1 MRAAPRGDKAR
12 RGPRVRAWAIRLG
25 ALGAVLGAAL
35 GATLGASPARGAAAG
50 RDTAAEIARS
60 VADVAQRLK
69 LPGLARDARLDAAAA
84 TILRLSPASGA
95 AANEAVSAA
104 LLSHGVL
111 EPVNRLLLIGYAP
124 EAPDEMLAGLPT
136 QLRALLGSGQWR
148 RFGLAT
154 ADGAPG
160 EKRALIVVLESFV
173 ALAQPPHQPRRVAA
187 GGPEVPLRG
196 ELLAPYGQPRVVLTT
211 PQGTAI
217 EAKVSTEGRRFA
229 TGLRCEARGRYQVE
243 VLGDAGHGPTVLANF
258 PWYCEEAP
266 PPLPTQPVPRAGSAA
281 AASWTDARAAESE
294 IFALLNE
301 ERRRAGLEPVTSD
314 EKLVA
319 AARAY
324 SEEMAT
330 HRFIAHVSPR
340 TGTPAD
346 RVKRAGVPALIV
358 TENLAQA
365 GSPRE
370 AHASLMNSP
379 GHRANVLDPRL
390 QRVGIGAQEVVGVGG
405 ARQLLVTQLFVTPP
419 RPLDPNK
426 APAEVVRRLQSLR
439 RAGRLP
445 DLILDE
451 ALGQAA
457 QQTAAAL
464 LRGEVDDDHADTLLA
479 GSGAARSGRYA
490 SLRLVI
496 SRVTTPEQFDGGRSL
511 LEPQLGLCGVG
522 VASRPAAPG
531 ALPELI
537 VVLVLGRGR
546 GP

>member
-12 RGPRVRAWAIRLG
+12 RGPRVWAWATVLG
-25 ALGAVLGAAL
+25 ALGAAL
-35 GATLGASPARGAAAG
+35 GADPALGAAAG

-60 VADVAQRLK
+60 VADMAQRLK

-124 EAPDEMLAGLPT
+124 EEPDPMLAGLPT

-173 ALAQPPHQPRRVAA
+173 SLAQPPHQPRRVAA

-196 ELLAPYGQPRVVLTT
+196 ELLPPYGQPRVVLTT

-217 EAKVSTEGRRFA
+217 EAKVSAEGRRFA
-229 TGLRCEARGRYQVE
+229 TGLRCEERGRYQVE

-258 PWYCEEAP
+258 PWYCEETP

-281 AASWTDARAAESE
+281 AASWTDARAAEAE

-301 ERRRAGLEPVTSD
+301 ERRRAGLDPVTSD

-346 RVKRAGVPALIV
+346 RVKRAGVPALLV

-365 GSPRE
+365 GSPKE

-390 QRVGIGAQEVVGVGG
+390 QRVGVGAQEVVGVGG

-419 RPLDPNK
+419 RALDPK
-426 APAEVVRRLQSLR
+426 QAPAEVVRRLQSLR

-445 DLILDE
+445 ELAVDE
-451 ALGQAA
+451 SLSQAA
-457 QQTAAAL
+457 QATATAL

-496 SRVTTPEQFDGGRSL
+496 SRVTQPDQVDGGRSL
-511 LEPQLGLCGVG
+511 LEPQLGLVGVG
-522 VASRPAAPG
+522 VASRPAAAG

-546 GP
+546 GI

>member
-1 MRAAPRGDKAR
+1 MVAMAATVAT
-12 RGPRVRAWAIRLG
+12 VVM
-25 ALGAVLGAAL
+25 VLGAH
-35 GATLGASPARGAAAG
+35 PARGATAG
-50 RDTAAEIARS
+50 HDTAADIARS
-60 VADVAQRLK
+60 VADMAQRLK
-69 LPGLARDARLDAAAA
+69 LPGLARDPKLDAAAV

-111 EPVNRLLLIGYAP
+111 EPVNRLLLIGYSPDAP
-124 EAPDEMLAGLPT
+124 EEMLAGLPT

-148 RFGLAT
+148 RFGLAI

-160 EKRALIVVLESFV
+160 EKRALLVVLESFV
-173 ALAQPPHQPRRVAA
+173 SLTQPPHQPKRVTS
-187 GGPEVPLRG
+187 GGSEVPLRG
-196 ELLAPYGQPRVVLTT
+196 ELLAPYGKPRVVLTT

-217 EAKVSTEGRRFA
+217 EPKLGVEGRRFA
-229 TGLRCEARGRYQVE
+229 AELRCEERGRYQVE
-243 VLGDAGHGPTVLANF
+243 VLGDSGHGPTVLANF
-258 PWYCEEAP
+258 PWYCEETP

-281 AASWTDARAAESE
+281 AASWTDARAAETE
-294 IFALLNE
+294 VFALLNE
-301 ERRRAGLEPVTSD
+301 ERRRAGLAPVTSD

-330 HRFIAHVSPR
+330 HHFIAHISPR

-346 RVKRAGVPALIV
+346 RVKRAGVPALLV

-379 GHRANVLDPRL
+379 GHRANVLDPRV
-390 QRVGIGAQEVVGVGG
+390 QRVGVGAQEVVGVGG

-419 RPLDPNK
+419 RPLDPK
-426 APAEVVRRLQSLR
+426 QAPAEVVRRLQSLR
-439 RAGRLP
+439 RAGKLP
-445 DLILDE
+445 DLIVDE
-451 ALGQAA
+451 ALSQAA

-464 LRGEVDDDHADTLLA
+464 ARGEVDDDHADSLLA
-479 GSGAARSGRYA
+479 ASGAARSGRYA

-496 SRVTTPEQFDGGRSL
+496 ARVTTPEQVDGGRSL

-522 VASRPAAPG
+522 IASRPAAPG

-537 VVLVLGRGR
+537 VVLVLGRAR
-546 GP
+546 G